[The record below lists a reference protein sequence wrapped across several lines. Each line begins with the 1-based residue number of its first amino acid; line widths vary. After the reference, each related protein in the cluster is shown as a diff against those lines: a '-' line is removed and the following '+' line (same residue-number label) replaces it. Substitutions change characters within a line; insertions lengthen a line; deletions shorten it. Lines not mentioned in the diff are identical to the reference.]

1 MRFALCTTTINVPVV
16 LDAYAKDFLAHNRRD
31 VRMYVVSDLK
41 TPAEAEAYCHGI
53 QQTYGIEV
61 DYLNVEQQKAYMAAY
76 PELDAHLPFNS
87 VQRRNIGHLKAYE
100 EGCHTLITIDDDN
113 FPHQADYLGHHGIV
127 GETVEVDVA
136 NSPDGWYNVC
146 LTLDERNGRVF
157 FPRGFPVTL
166 RGENRDATFTAGS
179 TKVGV
184 NAGLWLGDPDVDAVT
199 RLAAPIDATR
209 YKRGRNIVL
218 APGVFCP
225 FNSQNTAVAGPS
237 LPAYF
242 MSPHVGRYDDIWA
255 SYLYKHL
262 ADHLHVGVT
271 FGSPLVR
278 QDRNVHN
285 LFNDLR
291 LEHMGMQK
299 TEDFMDLLTGITVQG
314 DDFQSTCENLV
325 DTARAKTSVPE
336 FSQFFEGY
344 ALWLVSTRRA
354 LARGGR

>member
-1 MRFALCTTTINVPVV
+1 MHFALCTTTINVPVV
-16 LDAYAKDFLAHNRRD
+16 LDAYAKDFAAHGRRD
-31 VRMYVVSDLK
+31 VRMYVVADLK
-41 TPAEAEAYCHGI
+41 TPPEAEAYCHGI

-61 DYLNVEQQKAYMAAY
+61 DYMNVDHQKAYMAAY
-76 PELDAHLPFNS
+76 PELDAHLPYNS

-113 FPHQADYLGHHGIV
+113 FPHQADYLAHHAIV
-127 GETVEVDVA
+127 GETAAVDVA
-136 NSPDGWYNVC
+136 SAADGWYNVC
-146 LTLDERNGRVF
+146 LTLDERNGRIF
-157 FPRGFPVTL
+157 FPRGYPVTK
-166 RGENRDATFTAGS
+166 RGENGDASYEPGS
-179 TKVGV
+179 TRVAV

-209 YKRGRNIVL
+209 YKRDRNVVL
-218 APGVFCP
+218 AKGTFCP
-225 FNSQNTAVAGPS
+225 FNSQNTAVAGFS

-255 SYLYKHL
+255 SYLYKYL
-262 ADHLHVGVT
+262 ADHLDWGVT

-299 TEDFMDLLTGITVQG
+299 TEDFMELITAITLQG
-314 DDFQSTCENLV
+314 DDFQTACEHLV
-325 DTARAKTSVPE
+325 EQARTRTSVAE
-336 FSQFFEGY
+336 FEQFFAGY
-344 ALWLVSTRRA
+344 ALWLTSTRRA
-354 LARGGR
+354 CTCGGR